1 MQRDQ
6 ERHDA
11 QLQGSTDSH
20 GASVAVDPL
29 LKDNTKYQ
37 RKYYSRNK
45 EKVKDRVRRWR
56 AKNRKKYNEYMRNL
70 RKKKATI
77 L

>member
-6 ERHDA
+6 ERYDA
-11 QLQGSTDSH
+11 RLQGSTDSH
-20 GASVAVDPL
+20 GASATTDSPL
-29 LKDNTKYQ
+29 LRDNTKYQ
-37 RKYYSRNK
+37 RKYYSKNK

-70 RKKKATI
+70 RKKKA
-77 L
+77 

>member
-11 QLQGSTDSH
+11 RLQGSTDSY
-20 GASVAVDPL
+20 GASVTADPPL
-29 LKDNTKYQ
+29 LRDNTKYQ
-37 RKYYSRNK
+37 RKYYSKNK

-70 RKKKATI
+70 RKKKG
-77 L
+77 